1 LKLEFNNSFNA
12 IVSVDASRL
21 VVKDNFGQPILVVLE
36 YDSNTIAVY
45 KAKPGENEEF
55 QKALQRLGVKQ
66 TNDVREIN
74 I

>member
-1 LKLEFNNSFNA
+1 MKLEFNNSFNA

>member
-12 IVSVDASRL
+12 IVSVDANRL
-21 VVKDNFGQPILVVLE
+21 VVKDNFGQPILVVIE

-45 KAKPGENEEF
+45 KTKPGENEEF
-55 QKALQRLGVKQ
+55 QKALQKLGMKQINEVK
-66 TNDVREIN
+66 EIN